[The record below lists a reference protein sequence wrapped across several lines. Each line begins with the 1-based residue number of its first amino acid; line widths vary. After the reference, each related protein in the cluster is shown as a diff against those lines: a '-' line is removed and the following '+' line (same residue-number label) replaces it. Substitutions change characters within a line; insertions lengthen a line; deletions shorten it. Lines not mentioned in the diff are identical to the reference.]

1 MQMHRIL
8 VYNKPK
14 TKRTKQCDV
23 LLDMYRSS
31 RTPIRLVR
39 SLVAAV
45 RETRVE
51 SMQISN
57 DIVHGLLQI
66 LCPADEVEALL
77 QLAGNRIELVLD
89 RPIAR
94 PIGGA
99 RQHAVA
105 SVRDGLRH
113 EGVVV
118 CREVVVQEGA
128 EHEQG

>member
-57 DIVHGLLQI
+57 DVVHSLLQL
-66 LCPADEVEALL
+66 LCPADAMEALL
-77 QLAGNRIELVLD
+77 
-89 RPIAR
+89 
-94 PIGGA
+94 
-99 RQHAVA
+99 
-105 SVRDGLRH
+105 
-113 EGVVV
+113 
-118 CREVVVQEGA
+118 
-128 EHEQG
+128 